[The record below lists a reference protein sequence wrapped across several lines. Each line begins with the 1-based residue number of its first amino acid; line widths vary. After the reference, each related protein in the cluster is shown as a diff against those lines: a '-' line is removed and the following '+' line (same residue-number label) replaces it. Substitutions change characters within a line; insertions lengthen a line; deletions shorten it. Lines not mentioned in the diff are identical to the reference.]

1 MLKAP
6 TDTLTI
12 LSEYCQFLVNL
23 RDFVDTCI
31 EDGFGYQLEAGQ
43 EQDTVVWSLVLEDVG
58 EEDTGLYRC
67 QVSAQLLRANEILL
81 HSPQQAI
88 NTS

>member
-1 MLKAP
+1 MR
-6 TDTLTI
+6 
-12 LSEYCQFLVNL
+12 N
-23 RDFVDTCI
+23 FVDTCI

-67 QVSAQLLRANEILL
+67 QVSAQLLRDPLIFSATGYKYNMTQ
-81 HSPQQAI
+81 P
-88 NTS
+88 

>member
-1 MLKAP
+1 MR
-6 TDTLTI
+6 
-12 LSEYCQFLVNL
+12 N
-23 RDFVDTCI
+23 FVATCI

-67 QVSAQLLRANEILL
+67 QVSAELLRDPLTFSATGYKYNMTQ
-81 HSPQQAI
+81 P
-88 NTS
+88 